1 MALSKPQ
8 AQGGRPFMAALSHWQ
23 TNRNISEEELSPQI
37 PSNLLWAP
45 WGVNRPA
52 IRGRTAPSARNVQEI
67 NLYVFLA
74 ERVYLFDGTSHGLKP
89 VLASDHRAKTG
100 TPS

>member
-1 MALSKPQ
+1 
-8 AQGGRPFMAALSHWQ
+8 MAALSDRKA
-23 TNRNISEEELSPQI
+23 NRNISEEELSPQI